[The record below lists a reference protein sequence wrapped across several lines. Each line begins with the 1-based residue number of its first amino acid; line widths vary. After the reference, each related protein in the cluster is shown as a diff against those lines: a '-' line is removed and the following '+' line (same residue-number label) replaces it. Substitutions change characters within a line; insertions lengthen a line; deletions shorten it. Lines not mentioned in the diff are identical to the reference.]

1 MSRLILAFKL
11 FFRVLFDAPLAER
24 AGTLL
29 LPAPGKPANS
39 RPENDGPLTP
49 GPSPA
54 RLSSPKSARGEG
66 SVAKKEPAKERSS
79 DALVLLAA
87 LQREARFVDFVKE
100 PLDAY
105 VDAQVGAA
113 ARDVHRQC
121 GEVLERFFALRPLV
135 EAAEASPVELP
146 ADFDAQRYRLVGNVT
161 GQTPPR
167 GVLGHHGWQATR
179 VELPQFTGSAQAARI
194 VAPAEVEV
202 R

>member
-29 LPAPGKPANS
+29 LPAPGKSAESPTDNHS
-39 RPENDGPLTP
+39 PLTP

-54 RLSSPKSARGEG
+54 KGEG
-66 SVAKKEPAKERSS
+66 RVAKKEPTKERSS
-79 DALVLLAA
+79 DALALLAA

-100 PLDAY
+100 PLDSYA
-105 VDAQVGAA
+105 DAQVGAA

-135 EAAEASPVELP
+135 EAAEASPIELP

-161 GQTPPR
+161 GQSPPR

-179 VELPQFTGSAQAARI
+179 VELPQFTGSAQAARV